1 MKAARVILA
10 SANPGKLR
18 ELQALLAPLGF
29 ELTPQELLGIE
40 SAPETGATFLANAL
54 IKARHAAGER
64 GLPAIADDSGI
75 EVDALAGAPG
85 VRSAR
90 DAADDRQ
97 NLEKLLFELRDV
109 PDGKRGARY
118 RCVMAF
124 VRDAADTRPI
134 VGEGSW
140 EGYIA
145 RAARGAGGFGYD
157 PVFVPLGQER
167 TAAEL
172 APADKNAVSHRARAL
187 AALAA
192 QLRAAAH

>member
-90 DAADDRQ
+90 YAGDAADDRQ
-97 NLEKLLFELRDV
+97 NLRRKSPRQPLLFTERKLFRL
-109 PDGKRGARY
+109 AHN
-118 RCVMAF
+118 A
-124 VRDAADTRPI
+124 
-134 VGEGSW
+134 
-140 EGYIA
+140 
-145 RAARGAGGFGYD
+145 
-157 PVFVPLGQER
+157 PLGS
-167 TAAEL
+167 
-172 APADKNAVSHRARAL
+172 AVGNVDDGAL
-187 AALAA
+187 D
-192 QLRAAAH
+192 